1 MADIAE
7 QICLAVDQIVTER
20 LKGINYDTTIV
31 ATIVDNKY
39 AEQNRYTCSNGSAQF
54 VAFSKDTSYKIN
66 DSVQVTI
73 PNNDYD
79 QQKVIIGRYVA
90 ENDLPFT
97 YVQPFNTIIDVSSN
111 LVDSTD
117 GNIFSLLA
125 NEDYDTAKQD
135 ENGKYEIFPTEIP
148 LWSAT
153 FEESYSDFTRL
164 GIQGQFRSWISN
176 LNPIAG
182 DYGYRL
188 EILSNNGTTVE
199 TKNDLD
205 TLTQWSILYNKIL
218 KKEDYDHKGVF
229 DNTPDKWYED
239 VKDTFDLTADKNGS
253 FKQSFITTFEIKE
266 EFGEERTKMLY
277 SMLYV
282 HGQITDVV
290 LTTQDMYG
298 DPYNYQSF
306 YTQECVFDI
315 SSYKNIM
322 AMSLFFYQKSG
333 SFYSKGEVYMPYT
346 SGINMK
352 LVDNLFTK
360 DPYVCLG
367 YDLSEFDSEQAILYT
382 LNSDTYVTKDGLD
395 AKESQKTIRLRWLH
409 QYENGEIKVINEDS
423 ELIDYEI
430 RWYRFFMGAPSP
442 DEYAGVYWKRLSV
455 QNEDNESEAYI
466 SKTSPFTCIL
476 NPAINVAQEQIKAI
490 VLYEGNIIR
499 SNIITFYN
507 EKDVASQATAELLAG
522 LSIWCEDSSYGNYFI
537 YGQNNNLFD
546 ESKANEVLTVKAKFA
561 DNSII
566 TDATKD
572 VDIAAEAPDLTEAK
586 TIIWEFPLR
595 NTMIVVHGFNY
606 SFTVPEAAQIKD
618 DQGRVIRTDWAK
630 VAELDPDGDLFKLP
644 GYFTEEKDA
653 QIRVVGNN
661 ILIKRDWYPGKDA
674 DGKELMMINNA
685 QEYRVGKTY
694 NATSIN
700 NTVKCTISKDSLNY
714 SATKEMS
721 FGLMGT
727 NGTDASLVIDFDD
740 NKTAL
745 TAILA
750 KDNQGK
756 PMADTLRI
764 TAHLYDFN
772 HKEVDF
778 NQLGDDGKPMFQCEW
793 KWYAYHEFSE
803 EQELKF
809 YIDLLIQEGKIG
821 PECATDRKKFQEQ
834 EGLLPTDERRAYRI
848 QSIADKATVHLV
860 PPSENEAPN
869 KCSIYHDV
877 DLDINDNENHNYFLI
892 IQATVKGFGDYDLTA
907 YKPIPIRLNHQYR
920 NIIGPTEII
929 YDSSGNVDYYKEP
942 YELWWVEDPSNVN
955 FVLDA
960 VGSQEDIVLKDN
972 RFIQWKIY
980 NPYEESA
987 SLIGTMASEA
997 ADGGKIEEKKNILKP
1012 APIYTKDTEPYG
1024 VECRLVGGDTVLQR
1038 YWIQPIM
1045 IMSNRYPSSTLNKWG
1060 GDEVQLDEG
1069 SIVAPAIAAGKKNSD
1084 NTFSGVM
1091 LGDWSKKDT
1100 ASEIAGQTGIY
1111 GFHHGMQTYAF
1122 KEDGTAFIG
1131 KSGRGRIYFDG
1142 NTGVIRSANWDLK
1155 EDGMYLDLDDGIL
1168 KMQRNSEYN
1177 TKILTEDT
1185 YEYNRYYTLETI
1197 AQKVDYGKAFDK
1209 NLTYYIE
1216 TLVPVGYISEED
1228 FKLHQ
1233 TELWVK
1239 EATTY
1244 TKCTA
1249 TEAYNQN
1256 TVYYVQDYGQVKVTS
1271 EEFKANKSLYY
1282 IRETTTNEDGST
1294 TVTYKQAPDEYD
1306 GETPYYKIVYVRAS
1320 PQPKEEDFKKDP
1332 TKFYKKNPDKYI
1344 QVKNTDTYNASYS
1357 YYEWGYEAQSYSVSG
1372 PPSGWNTTSDPAL
1385 KNPITGKVGNYWIM
1399 TEEYVIDT
1407 EGFDPYKVYYEKNLA
1422 ESARFITLSA
1432 AEAIFPLAI
1441 GSTSDEASRNFK
1453 VDWDGTAYI
1462 NDGIFKGNVTADY
1475 LFCEAGVIGGW
1486 TIDQYTLSGTGIVL
1500 NSWDGSITGGILRSP
1515 GGGILLD
1522 GFFSVADGNGNEVD
1536 GTYIGFMQSNT
1547 GNTDIDYDTQGV
1559 GMRINSGSVASQIKA
1574 TSYNAGLS
1582 YYNAG
1587 GGYISISSSGMSFG
1601 VSGPSTAIRFQG
1613 DGELRCLI
1621 PAEKQHGIYARFA

>member
-239 VKDTFDLTADKNGS
+239 VKDTFGLTADKNGS

-367 YDLSEFDSEQAILYT
+367 YDLSEFDSEQAILYS
-382 LNSDTYVTKDGLD
+382 LNSDTYLTKDGVD
-395 AKESQKTIRLRWLH
+395 TKASEKTIRLRWLH

-423 ELIDYEI
+423 ELTGYEI
-430 RWYRFFMGAPSP
+430 RWYRFYMGAPSP
-442 DEYAGVYWKRLSV
+442 DEYAGVYWKRLEV
-455 QNEDNESEAYI
+455 QNEGNKNDSYI
-466 SKTSPFTCIL
+466 SKSSPFTCIL
-476 NPAINVAQEQIKAI
+476 NPAINIAQEQIKAI

-566 TDATKD
+566 TDAAKD

-606 SFTVPEAAQIKD
+606 QFKVPEAAQIKD
-618 DQGRVIRTDWAK
+618 AQGKVIGTNWAK
-630 VAELDPDGDLFKLP
+630 VAELDPDGDLYKLP
-644 GYFTEEKDA
+644 GYFTEEKNA
-653 QIRVVGNN
+653 QIRVIGNN
-661 ILIKRDWYPGKDA
+661 ISIKREWYPGKDA
-674 DGKELMMINNA
+674 DGKEQMMINNA

-700 NTVKCTISKDSLNY
+700 NTVRCTISKDSLNY
-714 SATKEMS
+714 AASKDLS

-727 NGTDASLVIDFDD
+727 NGTDATLVIDFDD

-750 KDNQGK
+750 KDAQGK
-756 PMADTLRI
+756 KIPDTLSI

-778 NQLGDDGKPMFQCEW
+778 NDLGLELECEW
-793 KWYAYHEFSE
+793 EWYAYHEFTE
-803 EQELKF
+803 KQELEYYKAYLIDHE
-809 YIDLLIQEGKIG
+809 YISA
-821 PECATDRKKFQEQ
+821 ECATNEEQFIKEEEALPSADR
-834 EGLLPTDERRAYRI
+834 RRYRNMAV
-848 QSIADKATVHLV
+848 SEKANIYLV
-860 PPSENEAPN
+860 PPDTLEAQN
-869 KCSIYHDV
+869 KCTVYHEV

-892 IQATVKGFGDYDLTA
+892 LQATVKGFGDYDLTA

-920 NIIGPTEII
+920 NIVGPTEII
-929 YDSSGNVDYYKEP
+929 YDSSGHVDYYKEP
-942 YELWWVEDPSNVN
+942 YELWWVENSADVN

-972 RFIQWKIY
+972 RTLNWRIY
-980 NPYEESA
+980 NPYAEEA
-987 SLIGTMASEA
+987 SLIGSM
-997 ADGGKIEEKKNILKP
+997 ADGTYHSKTNILKP
-1012 APIYTKDTEPYG
+1012 APIYTKDTYPYG
-1024 VECRLVGGDTVLQR
+1024 VECRLMTGNDTDIQR

-1045 IMSNRYPSSTLNKWG
+1045 IMSNKYPSATLNKWS
-1060 GDEVQLDEG
+1060 GDTVELNEG

-1091 LGDWSKKDT
+1091 LGDWSGENT
-1100 ASEIAGQTGIY
+1100 AGEISEMTGVY
-1111 GFHHGMQTYAF
+1111 GFHHGDQSFAF

-1131 KSGRGRIYFDG
+1131 KSGMGRIYFDG
-1142 NTGVIRSANWDLK
+1142 TRGDIYSANWLSK
-1155 EDGMYLDLDDGIL
+1155 EDGMYLSLDNGIL
-1168 KMQRNSEYN
+1168 KMQRNSQYN
-1177 TKILTEDT
+1177 TTILTEDT

-1197 AQKVDYGKAFDK
+1197 PVKVEYGAEFNK
-1209 NLTYYIE
+1209 NITYYIE
-1216 TLVPVGYISEED
+1216 TLVPAGYISEED

-1233 TELWVK
+1233 TELWIK
-1239 EATTY
+1239 EATSY
-1244 TKCTA
+1244 TKCTS
-1249 TEAYNQN
+1249 TETYNKN
-1256 TVYYVQDYGQVKVTS
+1256 IIYYVQEYGYVRVTK
-1271 EEFKANKSLYY
+1271 EEFEANKSLYY
-1282 IRETTTNEDGST
+1282 VKKETVNEDET
-1294 TVTYKQAPDEYD
+1294 VTVTYESAPAEYD
-1306 GETPYYKIVYVRAS
+1306 GEGIYYKIIYVRAS
-1320 PQPKEEDFKKDP
+1320 PQPTEEEFKTDP

-1344 QVKNTDTYNASYS
+1344 QVKSADKYNASYA
-1357 YYEWGYEAQSYSVSG
+1357 YYEWGYEAQTYTVSG
-1372 PPSGWNTTSDPAL
+1372 PSVGWNTTSDPAL
-1385 KNPITGKVGNYWIM
+1385 KNPVTGKIGNYWVM
-1399 TEEYVIDT
+1399 TESYVLDNS
-1407 EGFDPYKVYYEKNLA
+1407 GFNPYKVYYELN
-1422 ESARFITLSA
+1422 ESVSARFITLSA

-1441 GSTSDEASRNFK
+1441 GSTSDESSRNFK